1 MPIVTPQL
9 PVNLFSAQ
17 ALRAPSGQ
25 LEQQDSLRPNQIVSA
40 TVVSSGQERLL
51 ELNQQYFKVNTE
63 IVLQAGQKLLL
74 QVVQTEPQL
83 ELNILPPEQGERL
96 AQLLPL
102 LTRSFDWQGLIRDS
116 AKLMDNQPLV
126 RQLGQILN
134 FAGQYPDPVRQEV
147 AQLAQ
152 QLVVAFPSVAR
163 GEGALQPASAT
174 ALTALLA
181 PTIRSQTGAYQ
192 GPSQPPSPEHFL
204 PFTRLLQSLD
214 AQLAKLSQGLG
225 SVAPQRWHEETRDLL
240 SQFNALPKPAAA
252 LQPQIATLLGKM
264 QQHPAVSAQ
273 LAQDVRQL
281 LTRLG
286 PAEALPGDI
295 PAGAKYRFAATLVP
309 GSQPGVGAAP
319 GLVASVGAPAGDTP
333 AGATYRSAATLMPGS
348 QSGVG
353 TAPGVVV
360 PSGAPLPVAQ
370 APETATASAGE
381 APVAK
386 LENRIQR
393 ILQRLQPLLEQKQ
406 SLSPELVGRLEG
418 LLERIKP
425 LEALRSAAELPSPEL
440 VTALTQ
446 LVQTA
451 RQMSSPPDGKA
462 LGGLSQFFGLHMERE
477 LQEGRLK
484 DALANLKAALLK
496 QSQDGGEE
504 MKEPLRRIELFQ
516 LCKARLADEAMVFMP
531 LPFAELEEG
540 YLLAEQGTAAEE
552 DVAAPLQLSISLRLS
567 ALGNLRVDMLYDRQG
582 LQLRL
587 ASESQEKMDYIKGA
601 QEELRAVLQ
610 SVPLQGI
617 GFAADARAPASQL
630 SERLNPA
637 ATNLLDER
645 I

>member
-1 MPIVTPQL
+1 
-9 PVNLFSAQ
+9 
-17 ALRAPSGQ
+17 
-25 LEQQDSLRPNQIVSA
+25 
-40 TVVSSGQERLL
+40 
-51 ELNQQYFKVNTE
+51 
-63 IVLQAGQKLLL
+63 
-74 QVVQTEPQL
+74 
-83 ELNILPPEQGERL
+83 
-96 AQLLPL
+96 
-102 LTRSFDWQGLIRDS
+102 
-116 AKLMDNQPLV
+116 
-126 RQLGQILN
+126 
-134 FAGQYPDPVRQEV
+134 
-147 AQLAQ
+147 
-152 QLVVAFPSVAR
+152 
-163 GEGALQPASAT
+163 
-174 ALTALLA
+174 
-181 PTIRSQTGAYQ
+181 
-192 GPSQPPSPEHFL
+192 
-204 PFTRLLQSLD
+204 
-214 AQLAKLSQGLG
+214 
-225 SVAPQRWHEETRDLL
+225 
-240 SQFNALPKPAAA
+240 
-252 LQPQIATLLGKM
+252 
-264 QQHPAVSAQ
+264 
-273 LAQDVRQL
+273 
-281 LTRLG
+281 
-286 PAEALPGDI
+286 
-295 PAGAKYRFAATLVP
+295 
-309 GSQPGVGAAP
+309 
-319 GLVASVGAPAGDTP
+319 
-333 AGATYRSAATLMPGS
+333 
-348 QSGVG
+348 
-353 TAPGVVV
+353 
-360 PSGAPLPVAQ
+360 VAQ